1 MSAAV
6 TVGRMVHY
14 HSFHGPG
21 GEESKPRAAI
31 VTSVSESGERV
42 SLAVYGQSG
51 MSFKRVIAYSETPA
65 PGCWSWPP
73 RD

>member
-1 MSAAV
+1 MSAV

-14 HSFHGPG
+14 HSFHGPAG
-21 GEESKPRAAI
+21 DKPRAAI

-42 SLAVYGQSG
+42 SLTVFGQSG
-51 MSFKRVIAYSETPA
+51 LSFKRVIAYSETPA

-73 RD
+73 RE